1 MANHIKNVLITGGTR
16 GLGLEYARYLASE
29 GYNIGLS
36 DISENACQIYN
47 EAESVDQI
55 LADLKGRSVDAWFK
69 AGDLTDR
76 QQAIDLIEAF
86 VKYFGQI
93 HAVIA
98 NAGGDIS
105 GNDDNAA
112 GGKAAN
118 NSFFVDPIEYNNI
131 FKRNFD
137 SCLHTL
143 RAVTPYLVD
152 QGFGK
157 IITVSSINAAFGVEK
172 ETTYS
177 IAKGAV
183 LQLTRSLAKEL
194 RKDGINVNC
203 IMPGPV
209 KTGRFMSTL
218 KGRNPHDLEHLQAK
232 SRLERVADPADISPV
247 VGFLLSSAS
256 DFISGAVIKVDGA
269 LFNQPI

>member
-36 DISENACQIYN
+36 DISENACRIYN

-55 LADLKGRSVDAWFK
+55 LADLKGRGVDAWFK
-69 AGDLTDR
+69 TADLTDR

-86 VKYFGQI
+86 VQYFGQI
-93 HAVIA
+93 HAVVA

-105 GNDDNAA
+105 GSDDDAA
-112 GGKAAN
+112 GGKAEN
-118 NSFFVDPIEYNNI
+118 NSFFITDEEHSNV
-131 FKRNFD
+131 FARNYD
-137 SCLHTL
+137 TCLNTL
-143 RAVTPYLVD
+143 RAVTPKLTS

-177 IAKGAV
+177 TAKAAV
-183 LQLTRSLAKEL
+183 LQLTRSLATEV
-194 RKDGINVNC
+194 RKDGVNVNC

-209 KTGRFMSTL
+209 RTGRFMATVAD
-218 KGRNPHDLEHLQAK
+218 RNPHDLEFLVAK
-232 SRLERVADPADISPV
+232 SRLERVAETSDVSPV
-247 VGFLLSSAS
+247 VGFLLSTAS
-256 DFISGAVIKVDGA
+256 DFVSGEVIKIDGA
-269 LFNQPI
+269 LFNQSI